1 MLNNFSLSE
10 QDRSQSFQNIR
21 SLSLVPKFVFTT
33 ICFARYYILK
43 VPSIFLLQTESFL

>member
-33 ICFARYYILK
+33 ICFARY
-43 VPSIFLLQTESFL
+43 